1 MNIKLELPEKNP
13 NGSLKNVAVIKINGE
28 SYVYVLK
35 TLEIVGL
42 NPDDE
47 KAVAAR
53 EFIKAKGVKQN

>member
-42 NPDDE
+42 SPDDE
-47 KAVAAR
+47 RAVAAR